1 MELYEDAFKLQ
12 EMIESDI
19 QSELDSFVNVNGM
32 DLGSDLGELPNMGSV
47 DSLDSLD
54 SNLAPD
60 ASVWLESHGISLI
73 SDLDGLEGLLVNP
86 QTGLPTHQL
95 QTTVAP
101 TTQVTV
107 PQTTV
112 VNVTVSSVAPVT
124 VKEENVS
131 TMAYMTAPSSLLPTP
146 SPSPRQQNVDE
157 DKMYPKPAYSY
168 SCLIAM
174 ALKNSQTGSLPVNE
188 IYNFMLENFP
198 YFRTAPNGWKNSVRH
213 NLSLNKCFEKIE
225 KPGSG
230 GGQRKGCLWAMNPA
244 KVHKMAEEVLKW
256 SKKDPIAIRRSMAN
270 PERLELLER
279 GCFGTPR
286 LTEGTPVEIVAPDSS
301 SVSDDED
308 DDDEDLPAD

>member
-19 QSELDSFVNVNGM
+19 QSELDSFVNANGM
-32 DLGSDLGELPNMGSV
+32 DLGSDLGDLPNMGSV

-95 QTTVAP
+95 QATAP
-101 TTQVTV
+101 SMAPVS
-107 PQTTV
+107 QTTV

-124 VKEENVS
+124 VKEENVGS
-131 TMAYMTAPSSLLPTP
+131 VTYMTAPSSLLPTP
-146 SPSPRQQNVDE
+146 SPRQQSVDE

-279 GCFGTPR
+279 GCFSAPKLMDGV
-286 LTEGTPVEIVAPDSS
+286 PVEIMAPDSS
-301 SVSDDED
+301 VSDEDDED
-308 DDDEDLPAD
+308 DLPAD

>member
-19 QSELDSFVNVNGM
+19 QSELDSFVNANGM
-32 DLGSDLGELPNMGSV
+32 DLGSDLGDLPNMGSV
-47 DSLDSLD
+47 ESLDSLD

-73 SDLDGLEGLLVNP
+73 SDLDGLEGLLVDP

-95 QTTVAP
+95 QTAVVTSA
-101 TTQVTV
+101 VTV

-124 VKEENVS
+124 VKEENVGS
-131 TMAYMTAPSSLLPTP
+131 VTYMTAPSALLPTP
-146 SPSPRQQNVDE
+146 SPSPRQQQTE
-157 DKMYPKPAYSY
+157 EEKPYPKPAYSY

-256 SKKDPIAIRRSMAN
+256 SKKDPTAIRRSMAN

-279 GCFGTPR
+279 GCLRGPR
-286 LTEGTPVEIVAPDSS
+286 ARDGPVEAAAPDS

-308 DDDEDLPAD
+308 EDVPAD